1 MKIVINGVFGRM
13 GKALAAKAELAEDIT
28 VAYGVDVCAG
38 SAAFPVGESLADF
51 DGECDALVD
60 FSHHSQ
66 TVAVCDFA
74 VKHGVP
80 AIICTTGQT
89 EEELEYIRKASEKT
103 AIFKSANMSVG
114 IALLCRLA
122 KQAAAV
128 LEGAD
133 VEIIE
138 KHHNQKLDAPS
149 GTALMLADAVKSVR
163 EDSEYVY
170 DRHSVRRKRAANEVG
185 IHAVRAGNIVGEHE
199 LIFALGNEIV
209 TLSHSAASRE
219 LFADGALRAARYMLG
234 KPAGMYNMDGL
245 VDEIK

>member
-13 GKALAAKAELAEDIT
+13 GKALAAKAAAADDIT
-28 VAYGVDVCAG
+28 VVYGVDVCAG
-38 SAAFPVGESLADF
+38 KADFPVGDSLDAF
-51 DGECDALVD
+51 AGECDAVID
-60 FSHHSQ
+60 FSHHSL
-66 TVAVCDFA
+66 TKAVCDFA
-74 VKHGVP
+74 VNRGVP
-80 AIICTTGQT
+80 VVICTTGQT
-89 EEELEYIRKASEKT
+89 DEEKAYIEKAAEKV
-103 AIFKSANMSVG
+103 AVFKSANMSVG
-114 IALLCRLA
+114 IALLCKLA

-128 LEGAD
+128 LDGAD
-133 VEIIE
+133 IEIIE

-170 DRHSVRRKRAANEVG
+170 DRHGYRKKRADNEIG

-219 LFADGALRAARYMLG
+219 LFADGAIRAARFVAG
-234 KPAGMYNMDGL
+234 KSAGMYNMDGL
-245 VDEIK
+245 VEEIK

>member
-1 MKIVINGVFGRM
+1 MKLVINGVFGRM
-13 GKALAAKAELAEDIT
+13 GKALAAKAALADGIT
-28 VAYGVDVCAG
+28 VVYGVDLAAG
-38 SAAFPVGESLADF
+38 NAEFPVGDSLDAFEGD
-51 DGECDALVD
+51 CDAVVD
-60 FSHHSQ
+60 FSHHSL

-74 VKHGVP
+74 VKKNIP
-80 AIICTTGQT
+80 AVICTTGQT
-89 EEELEYIRKASEKT
+89 DEEAKYIEEAAKKVP
-103 AIFKSANMSVG
+103 IFKSANMSVG
-114 IALLCRLA
+114 IALLCKLA
-122 KQAAAV
+122 KQAATV

-170 DRHSVRRKRAANEVG
+170 DRHAYRQKRAKNEIG

-199 LIFALGNEIV
+199 LIFALGNETV

-219 LFADGALRAARYMLG
+219 LFADGAIRAARFIVG
-234 KPAGMYNMDGL
+234 KSAGMYDMNGL
-245 VDEIK
+245 VEEIE

>member
-13 GKALAAKAELAEDIT
+13 GKALAAKAEQAEDIS
-28 VAYGVDVCAG
+28 VVYGVDVCAG
-38 SAAFPVGESLADF
+38 NASFPVGESLASF
-51 DGECDALVD
+51 DGECDVLVD

-66 TVAVCDFA
+66 TAAVCDFA

-80 AIICTTGQT
+80 AVICTTGQT
-89 EEELEYIRKASEKT
+89 EEELAYIAAASEKT

-163 EDSEYVY
+163 DDAEYVY
-170 DRHSVRRKRAANEVG
+170 DRHGVRRKRAANEVG

-219 LFADGALRAARYMLG
+219 LFADGALRAARFMLG